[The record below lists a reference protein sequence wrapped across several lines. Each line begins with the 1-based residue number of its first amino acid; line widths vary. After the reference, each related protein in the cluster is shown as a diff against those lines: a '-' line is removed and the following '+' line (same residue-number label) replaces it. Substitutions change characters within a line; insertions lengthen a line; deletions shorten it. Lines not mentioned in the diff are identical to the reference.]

1 MKYIYLHGFASSPQ
15 SYKAQYLKRCF
26 GIVGINLEILD
37 LNQGDFSNLTLTRQI
52 EQTVAAFE
60 NTNTPVTLI
69 GSSLGAFTATWVG
82 EKYPQVKGLILLA
95 PAFDFLSHW
104 LPKLGKAQFKQWQDS
119 GYLSIYHY
127 GENKLLSLGYDF
139 FIDGEKY
146 HQGLFINSIPT
157 LIIHGKRDETIPVAA
172 SIEYAQNRS
181 NVKLITPD
189 SDHSLHDQME
199 FIWEEIKSFC
209 AIKQQNDYG
218 KP

>member
-15 SYKAQYLKRCF
+15 SYKAQYLKHCF

-52 EQTVAAFE
+52 EQTVATFE
-60 NTNTPVTLI
+60 DTDITLI
-69 GSSLGAFTATWVG
+69 GSSLGALTATWVG
-82 EKYPQVKGLILLA
+82 EKYPQVKCLILLA
-95 PAFDFLSHW
+95 PAFNFLSHW

-127 GENKLLSLGYDF
+127 GENQLLPLSYNF

-146 HQGLFINSIPT
+146 NQNLLTNSIPT
-157 LIIHGKRDETIPVAA
+157 LIIHGKQDETIPIVA
-172 SIEYAQNRS
+172 SIEYAQNRD

-189 SDHSLHDQME
+189 SDHSLHDEME
-199 FIWEEIKSFC
+199 VIWQEIKLFC
-209 AIKQQNDYG
+209 AI
-218 KP
+218 